1 MTVNT
6 DKSWLSYSKAADANE
21 DGSYTV
27 TFYADFD
34 KLYETGKYGAQ
45 SAVAHFE
52 YTSATRTPAT
62 VDYQLDFKGITPSL
76 TFDVDKV
83 ELINQNG
90 DGEYIGLATVYSNVA
105 WDFDEKPEFV
115 ESVEVLGI
123 INRLNFCLFLLN

>member
-1 MTVNT
+1 MKQASKGTILFFSSASQNGQTFDNIQISDDSKAFVATVNVTSNYDWTVNT
-6 DKSWLSYSKAADANE
+6 DKSWLSYSKAQDANE

-62 VDYQLDFKGITPSL
+62 VDYQWTLK
-76 TFDVDKV
+76 
-83 ELINQNG
+83 EL
-90 DGEYIGLATVYSNVA
+90 LH
-105 WDFDEKPEFV
+105 
-115 ESVEVLGI
+115 L
-123 INRLNFCLFLLN
+123 